1 MSLFTDDATIR
12 LESHAPGLNGATV
25 CTLDPA
31 QKALTFHLPL
41 FEGPLDLLLHLIRE
55 QKIEI
60 TDIPIARITEQYLAY
75 IAFMEALDLELAGE
89 FVVMAATLL
98 EIKSRMLLPRPPA
111 APDDPEAA
119 GPDPR
124 EELVQRL
131 LEYEQYK
138 AAAGQFRMLEELRRQ
153 TFTREPEEPEEGSA
167 PLVELTPSD
176 LVRALER
183 MLAAAGEEAGE
194 ITTLAR
200 EKINLRLRMREIW
213 AALSGWE
220 GPMPFH
226 ALFEIFCAAPPTRIE
241 IVVSFLAILELLRA
255 GRIRVRQAGP
265 LGEIFLSKRD
275 EPCPGPSG

>member
-1 MSLFTDDATIR
+1 VSTFPNAADTGVSPST
-12 LESHAPGLNGATV
+12 NGALHPEGDRGNV
-25 CTLDPA
+25 NGK
-31 QKALTFHLPL
+31 QLTFCLPV

-60 TDIPIARITEQYLAY
+60 TDIPIAQITEQYLAY
-75 IAFMEALDLELAGE
+75 LALMEALDLDVAGE

-111 APDDPEAA
+111 DPDDPEAL

-138 AAAGQFRMLEELRRQ
+138 AAAGQFRLLEELRRQ
-153 TFTREPEEPEEGSA
+153 SFFREPAEPEELSR
-167 PLVELTPSD
+167 PLVELTPAD
-176 LVRALER
+176 LVHALER
-183 MLAAAGEEAGE
+183 MLAAAGEDGGE

-200 EKINLRLRMREIW
+200 ETINLRLRMREIW
-213 AALSGWE
+213 AALTGWE
-220 GPMPFH
+220 GPLPFR
-226 ALFEIFCAAPPTRIE
+226 ALFEIFCSANPSRIE

-255 GRIRVRQAGP
+255 GRICVRQAGP
-265 LGEIFLSKRD
+265 LGEIYLSRR
-275 EPCPGPSG
+275 EEEAVT